1 MGQSGTLCQTMRVQH
16 IFVPPTWDAKTQSVE
31 SYIYGTFTQALT
43 ALALEEVQQILMVF
57 AGRLW
62 QFSIDEG
69 KAVAYESGEA
79 YSVVGSGD
87 EAALGVL
94 RALSPETSGNELS
107 IIKKAFEAVCHY
119 RSNVAG
125 PFPYLCWSP
134 DGTITSG
141 VL

>member
-1 MGQSGTLCQTMRVQH
+1 MGQSGTLGQTMRVQH
-16 IFVPPTWDAKTQSVE
+16 IFVPPTRDAETQSVE
-31 SYIYGTFTQALT
+31 SYIYGTFTQSLT
-43 ALALEEVQQILMVF
+43 DLVLVDTQQILMAF

-62 QFSIDEG
+62 EFGVEGG
-69 KAVAYESGEA
+69 KAIAYEPGGTYA
-79 YSVVGSGD
+79 AIGSGT
-87 EAALGVL
+87 EVALGVL
-94 RALSPETSGNELS
+94 RTLISDAPGNELLV
-107 IIKKAFEAVCHY
+107 IKKAFEAVCHY